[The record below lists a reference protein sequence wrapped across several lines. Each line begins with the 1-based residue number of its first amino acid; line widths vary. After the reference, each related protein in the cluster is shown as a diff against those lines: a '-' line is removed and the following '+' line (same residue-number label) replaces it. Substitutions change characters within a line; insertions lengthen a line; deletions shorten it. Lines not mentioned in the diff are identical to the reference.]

1 MFHSFSATLYRGQP
15 QRTALTYILVSV
27 EDVNDNAPIFS
38 QVRPNPSSDFCSCM
52 NQKSD
57 TQEICT
63 AAISE
68 REGGNALVA
77 QLRVEDRDS
86 VNNGAEQLSF
96 NIVNDQPMFIVE
108 GMEDGGSWLVEVK
121 TATGSVSVSMFFSA

>member
-1 MFHSFSATLYRGQP
+1 
-15 QRTALTYILVSV
+15 
-27 EDVNDNAPIFS
+27 
-38 QVRPNPSSDFCSCM
+38 M

-108 GMEDGGSWLVEVK
+108 GMEDGGSWLVKVK